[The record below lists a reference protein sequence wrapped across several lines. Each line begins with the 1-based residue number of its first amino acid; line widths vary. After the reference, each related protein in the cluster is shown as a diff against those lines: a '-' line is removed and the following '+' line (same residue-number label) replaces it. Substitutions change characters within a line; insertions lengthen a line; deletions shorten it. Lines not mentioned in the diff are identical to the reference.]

1 MDTVIANSARKFNG
15 QKNIKKVENRN
26 IIFSFSWIFDINDF
40 HPTSLFRVQTRI
52 SKRIITQDC
61 CF

>member
-26 IIFSFSWIFDINDF
+26 IIFSFNWIFDVNDF
-40 HPTSLFRVQTRI
+40 HPTSLFR
-52 SKRIITQDC
+52 
-61 CF
+61 F